1 MDRRAGLTWSSIGPF
16 EGIEAVGRVLRKAL
30 DVNLS
35 GCSVPPAAGP
45 RPTCRIP
52 LLDRAMQGNDGRSS
66 TASPIASLSVRQRK
80 GKCKGS
86 NGCAADQTIEA
97 PAVWRAHRR
106 SGAGRA
112 YPSWCKPDCRA
123 IFAVDLA
130 RSGNGWPQPRESRS
144 WSGVVSETSRSN
156 AIKIRAEVP
165 GGAGKGVAPYFIR
178 VDCNAIFSTHYRHV
192 S

>member
-1 MDRRAGLTWSSIGPF
+1 MRGRSLNGPAGRADMVIDWAF

-97 PAVWRAHRR
+97 RLYGEPTVDEVLAEHIRHGARRIAGQSSRSIWRAAAM
-106 SGAGRA
+106 AGRS
-112 YPSWCKPDCRA
+112 PGRA
-123 IFAVDLA
+123 AA
-130 RSGNGWPQPRESRS
+130 
-144 WSGVVSETSRSN
+144 GV
-156 AIKIRAEVP
+156 
-165 GGAGKGVAPYFIR
+165 G
-178 VDCNAIFSTHYRHV
+178 
-192 S
+192 